1 MKNAL
6 IITEVTVT
14 ETYINQL
21 SSLLVEVVK
30 KGASIGFIPP
40 FGDRDANQYWQQ
52 VAGSDTVLMIAE
64 IDQTIVGT
72 VQLDLCTKSNGL
84 HRAELVKLMVHPD
97 YQGKGIGRELMIKAE
112 EAAVERNRSL
122 IVLDTRKGDLSN
134 RLYLSMGYTCAGE
147 IPSYAMSA
155 EGSLDPTVFYYKL
168 LKPS

>member
-14 ETYINQL
+14 KTSINQL

-30 KGASIGFIPP
+30 QGASIGFIPP
-40 FGDRDANQYWQQ
+40 FGDREANQYWQQ
-52 VAGSDTVLMIAE
+52 LSESDTILMIAE
-64 IDQTIVGT
+64 MDQTIVGT

-97 YQGKGIGRELMIKAE
+97 YQGKGIGRKLMIKAE
-112 EAAVERNRSL
+112 EAALKRNRSL

-134 RLYLSMGYTCAGE
+134 QLYLSMGYTCAGE
-147 IPSYAMSA
+147 IPLYAMSA

-168 LKPS
+168 LKHS